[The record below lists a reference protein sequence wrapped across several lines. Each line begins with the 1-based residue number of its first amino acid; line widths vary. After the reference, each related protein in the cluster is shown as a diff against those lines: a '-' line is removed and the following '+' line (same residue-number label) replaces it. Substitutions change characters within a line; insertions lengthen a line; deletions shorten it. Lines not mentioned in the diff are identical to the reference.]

1 MSLKASLASRTA
13 AVAVAA
19 GVALAPLAVAGPAYA
34 EPGTKSLAS
43 ILLQDTT
50 EGQPNFDRNG
60 SDFDILTAAVLAV
73 LADDSESPV
82 GVLTDG
88 TVKLTAFI
96 PVDDAFVRT
105 AKALGVEAKSE
116 KALTNKLVDTF
127 GVAGLEE
134 ILLYHVAPGVKIN
147 AKAAAASDGA
157 KLDMANGQT
166 VEVNVTKDGIFLKD
180 KNKEIA
186 NPKVIVT
193 DINKGNLQIAHAIN
207 RVLLPNLGS

>member
-1 MSLKASLASRTA
+1 MFLKVSLASRAA

-19 GVALAPLAVAGPAYA
+19 GVVVAPLAIAGPAHA

-43 ILLQDTT
+43 ILLKDTT

-73 LADDSESPV
+73 LADDSESAV

-88 TVKLTAFI
+88 SVKLTAFL
-96 PVDDAFVRT
+96 PVDDAFART
-105 AKALGVEAKSE
+105 AKDLGVEAKSE
-116 KALTNKLVDTF
+116 KGLTTKLVDTF
-127 GVAGLEE
+127 GVDGLEA

-147 AKAAAASDGA
+147 AKTAAESDGA
-157 KLDMANGQT
+157 KLSMANEQT

-180 KNKEIA
+180 KNQDVA

-207 RVLLPNLGS
+207 RVLLPNL